1 MPNIFNPTPPR
12 EEHSVKS
19 GVKLFLAFLRS
30 ISYQGGDYRL
40 YRFCLLLKYSM
51 GYDAFG
57 APAPPSYQAIYDVI
71 TQTGYILVTAEAMPS
86 LINYSY
92 KHIDYMYSKHT
103 QDQCRPGLSRCY
115 HPLAKSY
122 EALTV
127 RHSTPPPPSPLP
139 NHEPTASPS
148 QQQNRQT
155 SRPFTPISQYRRTI
169 PPGRAGMVVGISQTN
184 LNLVCGSKAKRHY
197 DKKSKPPN
205 QT

>member
-103 QDQCRPGLSRCY
+103 QDQCRPGLSRCH

-127 RHSTPPPPSPLP
+127 RHSTPPPPPPCQTTNPQLRRHNNRTGKHPDHSRQSRNTVVPSPP
-139 NHEPTASPS
+139 
-148 QQQNRQT
+148 
-155 SRPFTPISQYRRTI
+155 
-169 PPGRAGMVVGISQTN
+169 AGLGW
-184 LNLVCGSKAKRHY
+184 LLVSHKLI
-197 DKKSKPPN
+197 
-205 QT
+205 